1 MKKALGVITIG
12 QSPRNDVVSE
22 MQAILGDKIEILQ
35 AGALDGLT
43 REEILTF
50 KPVEGDYVLVSR
62 LRDGGYVK
70 FGESYIVPR
79 LQECIDKL
87 QEKCEAIL
95 FICTGKFPDIFQSKV
110 PLLFPQQII
119 HSVVPK
125 LSSRGKIGVINPDK
139 DQIKQCVDKWS
150 ESIAYVEAVA
160 GSPYTIEDEITKA
173 AEELKDKDVDLI
185 VMDCIGYTL
194 KMKDIVKKVTQ
205 KPVIL
210 SRTIVAR
217 VISELLN

>member
-1 MKKALGVITIG
+1 MKKTLGVITIG
-12 QSPRNDVVSE
+12 QSPRNDVICE
-22 MQAILGDKIEILQ
+22 MESILGGRVEILQ
-35 AGALDGLT
+35 SGALDGLT
-43 REEILTF
+43 REEILRF
-50 KPVEGDYVLVSR
+50 KPAEGDYVLVSR

-70 FGESYIVPR
+70 FGESYIIPR
-79 LQECIDKL
+79 LQECINKL

-95 FICTGKFPDIFQSKV
+95 FICTGKFPDVFQSKV

-125 LSSRGKIGVINPDK
+125 LSSRGRIGVINPDK

-150 ESIAYVEAVA
+150 ESVPYVEAVA
-160 GSPYTIEDEITKA
+160 GSPYTVEDEITKA
-173 AEELKDKDVDLI
+173 AEELKGKDIDLI

-194 KMKDIVKKVTQ
+194 KMKEKVKEITG